1 MGLSGLRLMGIIL
14 WMAIWWISEVVPI
27 AVTALLPIIL
37 FPSCDIM
44 SIQDTGANYGH
55 KYIFLFIG
63 GFILA
68 NAYKNGIYISVLL

>member
-1 MGLSGLRLMGIIL
+1 MGLIGLRLMGVIL

-27 AVTALLPIIL
+27 AVTALLTIIL

-55 KYIFLFIG
+55 KYIFLFPVFLTSLYHQDEG
-63 GFILA
+63 DRQYQL
-68 NAYKNGIYISVLL
+68 